1 MEIIC
6 LGVKNGKLLD
16 KYGKRG
22 SKKRFGMPILSF
34 PFMIKEAPK
43 NTKSFAVVF
52 DDPDSTKVC
61 NVVWIHW
68 LIANLHKT
76 KVEEGESETS
86 YDFIQGQNTWNSNCY
101 GGPCPPD
108 SPHSYRLTAYA
119 LSCDLD
125 IRGNFS
131 YELLQKQMKGK
142 ILAECETRFIY
153 DN

>member
-1 MEIIC
+1 MKVV
-6 LGVKNGKLLD
+6 GTMFFKNNMLLID
-16 KYGKRG
+16 KP
-22 SKKRFGMPILSF
+22 KKRPTYQ
-34 PFMIKEAPK
+34 MIGG
-43 NTKSFAVVF
+43 
-52 DDPDSTKVC
+52 
-61 NVVWIHW
+61 
-68 LIANLHKT
+68 

-125 IRGNFS
+125 IRGYFS